1 MQVEIF
7 CRADADEA
15 AAVAA
20 EAMLGFLIQ
29 SKDAPRVGQEDF
41 AMLGQ
46 GLTPRVL
53 RMIRREPT

>member
-1 MQVEIF
+1 VQVEIF
-7 CRADADEA
+7 CRANAHET